1 MSSSQQYWC
10 WCCATSPKNVNDTH
24 PLHLFFVR
32 QPQPVTNT
40 SVHLR
45 KPTWAEREREREHN
59 KDKAVLQKSCGM
71 WIVLNM
77 PGISWKNYHTVN
89 VNYMYNTQKHTVFIV
104 ITDSYHRV
112 QVQQAYCSPTES
124 AKRSTGLEAPCKAS
138 SSLYW
143 EEKTGSNRIYSVC
156 VFISQNIVAD

>member
-1 MSSSQQYWC
+1 MLCNITKECKWYPPTAPLLCKAAPASHKHIC
-10 WCCATSPKNVNDTH
+10 TSEKTH
-24 PLHLFFVR
+24 LG
-32 QPQPVTNT
+32 
-40 SVHLR
+40 
-45 KPTWAEREREREHN
+45 REREREHN

-143 EEKTGSNRIYSVC
+143 EEKTGSNGIYSVC
-156 VFISQNIVAD
+156 VFISQNTVAD